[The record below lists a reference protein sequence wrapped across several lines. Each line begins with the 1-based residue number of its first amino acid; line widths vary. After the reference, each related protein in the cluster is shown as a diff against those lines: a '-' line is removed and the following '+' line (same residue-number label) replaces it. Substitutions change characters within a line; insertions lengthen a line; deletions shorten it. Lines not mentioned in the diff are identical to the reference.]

1 MKRPR
6 LYHMLWFVFLAI
18 SALLLLVLGRLW
30 GMLDQLPTAQAKLLR
45 TELLLGV
52 GGVLV
57 LGALS
62 VELLSRNLKRHL
74 RRFRDS
80 LQDLQSGR
88 LESSRLPIPEHRE
101 LAELA
106 TLLRGLLQE
115 REQKLALQKSR
126 SEEQSS
132 LLDGLMEGFVAVDL
146 QFRITRTNKAAARLL
161 HFPYEEAFGRD
172 FREIIRNFR
181 LHKSMEQ
188 LIRGESLEETDVQ
201 LMVEDEELFLR
212 INGTTLR
219 DAQGLRSG
227 ALILFSDI
235 TRLQRLETI
244 RRDFVANVSHELKTP
259 ITSVKGAVETLLAGA
274 LEEPEV
280 ARRFL
285 GIAERHADRLNAI
298 IDDLLI
304 LSRIEQGEPG
314 KALEL
319 SWHQL
324 SNVVHQAVQTC
335 ELKAQPKGIQL
346 VEECPDDLQGYINP
360 PLLEQALVNLVDN
373 AIKYSEPDTQ
383 VTIRVYREQAHLFLV
398 VQDQGLGIEAK
409 HLERLFERFYRVD
422 KARSRK
428 VGGTGLGLAIVK
440 HIAQAHGGRILVSSL
455 PGKGSR
461 FSLEIPSPLPL
472 SEPLSATPSAS
483 YQTAEHTDFPESIS
497 S

>member
-6 LYHMLWFVFLAI
+6 LYHLLWFAFLAI

-30 GMLDQLPTAQAKLLR
+30 GMLDQLPIAQAKLLR

-52 GGVLV
+52 AGVLV

-62 VELLSRNLKRHL
+62 VELLSRNLRRHL
-74 RRFRDS
+74 RRFRES
-80 LQDLQSGR
+80 LQDLQSGQ
-88 LESSRLPIPEHRE
+88 LEAERLPIPEPRE
-101 LAELA
+101 LAEIA
-106 TLLRGLLQE
+106 TRLKTLLQE
-115 REQKLALQKSR
+115 RDQKLALQQSR
-126 SEEQSS
+126 FEEQNL

-146 QFRITRTNKAAARLL
+146 QSRIVRTNRVAAQLL
-161 HFPYEEAFGRD
+161 HFSYEEAVGRD

-181 LHKSMEQ
+181 MHKSLER
-188 LIRGESLEETDVQ
+188 LLRGEPLEEIDVP

-212 INGTTLR
+212 INGSTLR
-219 DAQGLRSG
+219 DAQGRRSG

-259 ITSVKGAVETLLAGA
+259 ITSVKGAVETLLTGA

-285 GIAERHADRLNAI
+285 EIAGRHADRLNAI

-324 SNVVHQAVQTC
+324 SSVVHQAVQTC
-335 ELKAQPKGIQL
+335 ELKAQPKGIEL
-346 VEECPDDLQGYINP
+346 VEECPELLQGYINP
-360 PLLEQALVNLVDN
+360 PLLEQALVNLIDN
-373 AIKYSEPDTQ
+373 AIKYSEPETQ
-383 VTIRVYREQAHLFLV
+383 VTIRVYQEHDHLFLA
-398 VQDQGLGIEAK
+398 VQDQGMGIEAK
-409 HLERLFERFYRVD
+409 HLDRLFERFYRVD

-440 HIAQAHGGRILVSSL
+440 HIAQAHGGRILVSSI

-461 FSLEIPSPLPL
+461 FCLEIPSPTPL
-472 SEPLSATPSAS
+472 SEPSSSAPQA
-483 YQTAEHTDFPESIS
+483 A
-497 S
+497 